1 MNKVQDKLIGRY
13 GEQIAADFLRKKGYT
28 ILASG
33 YSGRQGEIDLI
44 ARKGEVVAF
53 VEVKTRKNQS
63 YLPASAA
70 VGKEKQRRILATAQ
84 KWITENESCAQF
96 SFDIIEVYTEDKTI
110 RHIKNAFV

>member
-1 MNKVQDKLIGRY
+1 MQDKLVGRY
-13 GEQIAADFLRKKGYT
+13 GEQIAADFLRKKGYV
-28 ILASG
+28 ILACG
-33 YSGRQGEIDLI
+33 YRSYRGEIDII
-44 ARKGEVVAF
+44 AQKDEVVAF

-70 VGKEKQRRILATAQ
+70 VGREKQRRIIATAEH
-84 KWITENESCAQF
+84 WISQQESDAQF

>member
-1 MNKVQDKLIGRY
+1 MKNMQDKLIGRY

-28 ILASG
+28 ILASN
-33 YSGRQGEIDLI
+33 YTTRVGEIDLI
-44 ARKGEVVAF
+44 ARKGEIVAF

-70 VGKEKQRRILATAQ
+70 VGREKQRRITESAMQ
-84 KWITENESCAQF
+84 WIAENESRDQF

-110 RHIKNAFV
+110 RHIQNAFV

>member
-1 MNKVQDKLIGRY
+1 MQDKLIGRY
-13 GEQIAADFLRKKGYT
+13 GEEIAAAFLQKKGYT
-28 ILASG
+28 ILARG
-33 YSGRQGEIDLI
+33 YRSYHGEIDLI
-44 ARKGEVVAF
+44 ARKDDVVAF

-70 VGKEKQRRILATAQ
+70 VGREKQKRILATADR
-84 KWITENESCAQF
+84 WITEYESCDQF